1 GVDISLL
8 LRRIHTSWREGDL
21 HRRRSTAAQPPRTI
35 KSASETFLPPRAEP
49 LKSFR
54 IASSFCSTVVSC
66 AGSLTSQS
74 FCGTRRMR
82 APLAPPRLSEPRN
95 VDAEAQAVETIWDTD
110 RREARIFA
118 FSAWTVAVR
127 FNSHNRNSNDPVGTS
142 HSCQYR
148 KSPATHPGPGAS

>member
-1 GVDISLL
+1 
-8 LRRIHTSWREGDL
+8 
-21 HRRRSTAAQPPRTI
+21 
-35 KSASETFLPPRAEP
+35 
-49 LKSFR
+49 
-54 IASSFCSTVVSC
+54 
-66 AGSLTSQS
+66 
-74 FCGTRRMR
+74 MR

-95 VDAEAQAVETIWDTD
+95 VDAEAQAVETSWDTD

-148 KSPATHPGPGAS
+148 KSPATHPGPGASTMTCPRFTGLRPWQVRLLTERSCWG